1 VRVRSQNRTRAQGGG
16 GLKATTPLKF
26 FEKGHPSP
34 FKIWAAHF
42 LNILGENDKQNFED
56 F

>member
-1 VRVRSQNRTRAQGGG
+1 MSAG
-16 GLKATTPLKF
+16 GLKN

-42 LNILGENDKQNFED
+42 LNILGENEKLGGKTTF
-56 F
+56 